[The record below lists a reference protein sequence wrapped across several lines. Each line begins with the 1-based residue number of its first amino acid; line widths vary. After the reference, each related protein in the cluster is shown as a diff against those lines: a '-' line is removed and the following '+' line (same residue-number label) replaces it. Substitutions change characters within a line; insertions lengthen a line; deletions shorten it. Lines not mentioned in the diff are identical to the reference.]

1 MASESRKVIFAALFG
16 NLAIAVSKFVA
27 AVLSGSAAMFSE
39 GVHSLVDTLNEVLLL
54 WGLRRARR
62 PPDKQFPFGHG
73 KEIYFWSFVVALLIF
88 TAGAVVSIY
97 DGLQHILHPE
107 PVQSYGLSY
116 LVLAMAVL
124 FEGASWLFA
133 LTRFSRAK
141 GKWGYVEAVR
151 RGKDPSLFVVV
162 FEDSAALL
170 GLLVAAGGL
179 ALDQLTGAVLFD
191 GVASVLIGLILGG
204 TAVWLAYETK
214 GLLIGE
220 SANAR
225 VVDGIRELLQHE
237 PRVERVGEILTM
249 HMGPQFIL
257 VNINVA
263 FRPGERADA
272 VAAATARLD
281 RDIKARFPQVRRV
294 FIEAEPLGL
303 LGGP

>member
-1 MASESRKVIFAALFG
+1 MASGSKKVIFAALLG
-16 NLAIAVSKFVA
+16 NVAIAVSKFAA
-27 AVLSGSAAMFSE
+27 AVLSGSSAMFSE
-39 GVHSLVDTLNEVLLL
+39 GVHSLVDSLNEILLL
-54 WGLRRARR
+54 YGLYRSRR
-62 PPDKQFPFGHG
+62 PPDKLFPFGHG

-88 TAGAVVSIY
+88 TIGAVVSVY
-97 DGLQHILHPE
+97 DGIGHILHPE
-107 PVQSYGLSY
+107 AVKSFRLSY
-116 LVLAMAVL
+116 TVLGVAVL

-133 LTRFSRAK
+133 LTEFTRAK
-141 GKWGYVEAVR
+141 GKWGYVQAVH
-151 RGKDPSLFVVV
+151 RGKDPSLFVVL

-170 GLLVAAGGL
+170 GLIVAAAGL
-179 ALDQLTGAVLFD
+179 GLDQWTGTVIFD

-225 VVDGIRELLQHE
+225 VVDGIRALVEGE
-237 PRVERVGEILTM
+237 PRVERVGEVLTV

-263 FRPGERADA
+263 FRPGARADE

-281 RDIKARFPQVRRV
+281 SDIKARFPPVKRV
-294 FIEAEPLGL
+294 FIEAEPLGA
-303 LGGP
+303 LGGH